1 MCSGDALLFVLQL
14 GVTLLSAWLGGL
26 LFAKWKL
33 PVPLG
38 ACAAGF
44 LAGPFA
50 LGGLPLPG
58 FPEGLLA
65 SLLKETTFQTTVL
78 FCMIPYLFA
87 MGMETDLGIFRKPCP
102 GAGAGVSGGL
112 AAALAGAGIV
122 WWLLPGTLSPATL
135 LLAASV
141 AVAGGMGLVSRVLA
155 DRNQLAAPF
164 GRRIFAGALALDLL
178 VVAFLSVGVHCA
190 SGNSWLS
197 FGTGL
202 AAALGCFLLVRK
214 VDRRLARRGS
224 AAQCLVFALGLLF
237 LLTGV
242 LRLLALPS
250 CAGAYLLGLAY
261 ARSEAKERL
270 ARLLRVPL
278 SVCLLTLAALL
289 GMAVDPAALQQPSVV
304 FAALFFVLATA
315 VMKAVGTLVVLR
327 LGKTPLSEAALT
339 GFALT
344 GKGGLA
350 LLAAGTA
357 FLCGAVSRPVYS
369 AVVAG
374 LVMLSVVVSLL
385 LRKWVE
391 TSPEAR
397 LLSFHFPNAGVAGAL
412 AYSLRVGLRH
422 EGFFTATLDNDR
434 NLCLARKND
443 LAVRLLHRGEELQ
456 IAIPEDARPVL
467 DLMVDE
473 SVLALEQALDELH
486 KPFRHDGVEQAD
498 AMERAASS
506 RKILLDVLS
515 PDTMIPHLRGKTREA
530 CIREL
535 LMILVEQGAIH
546 GIGGTYSQIL
556 QREAAMS
563 TAVHSGIACPHARTT
578 EVERLVCAVG
588 VHPEGVAFGAPD
600 GTPSRVIVLTLSPAD
615 EPTPYLEFISAVS
628 SVLQDEANVAA
639 LEKCQTS
646 GEMFAILTAGTR
658 IPGE

>member
-1 MCSGDALLFVLQL
+1 MCSDDALLFVLQL
-14 GVTLLSAWLGGL
+14 GVTLMSAWLGGL

-38 ACAAGF
+38 ACVAGI
-44 LAGPFA
+44 LAGPFV
-50 LGGLPLPG
+50 LGGLPIPG

-65 SLLKETTFQTTVL
+65 SFTKGTMFQATVL
-78 FCMIPYLFA
+78 FCAIPYLFA
-87 MGMETDLGIFRKPCP
+87 MGMETDLGVFRTPCR
-102 GAGAGVSGGL
+102 GALAGLCGGL
-112 AAALAGAGIV
+112 VAALAGAGVV
-122 WWLLPGTLSPATL
+122 WWLSPATPTAATL
-135 LLAASV
+135 VLTASV
-141 AVAGGMGLVSRVLA
+141 AAAGGMGLASRVLA
-155 DRNQLAAPF
+155 DRNQLAAAS
-164 GRRIFAGALALDLL
+164 GRRVFAGTLALDLL
-178 VVAFLSVGVHCA
+178 VVVLLTVGVHCA
-190 SGNSWLS
+190 SGNSWTS
-197 FGTGL
+197 FATGF

-242 LRLLALPS
+242 FRLLSLPS

-278 SVCLLTLAALL
+278 SVCLLMLASLL
-289 GMAVDPAALQQPSVV
+289 GMAVDPAALQLPAVV

-315 VMKAVGTLVVLR
+315 AAKVAGTLAVLR
-327 LGKTPLSEAALT
+327 LGKTPLPDAALT

-357 FLCGAVSRPVYS
+357 FLCDAVPRPVYS
-369 AVVAG
+369 AGVAW
-374 LVMLSVVVSLL
+374 LVLFAAAVSLL
-385 LRKWVE
+385 LRKWVRP
-391 TSPEAR
+391 SPESR
-397 LLSFHFPNAGVAGAL
+397 VLSFHFPNAGVAGAL

-434 NLCLARKND
+434 NLCLARKD
-443 LAVRLLHRGEELQ
+443 GLAVRLLHRGEELQ

-486 KPFRHDGVEQAD
+486 KPFRRDGGGHAG
-498 AMERAASS
+498 AAERVAPH

-546 GIGGTYSQIL
+546 SISGTYAQIL

-588 VHPEGVAFGAPD
+588 LAPDGVAFGAPD

-615 EPTPYLEFISAVS
+615 APTPYLEFISAVS
-628 SVLQDEANVAA
+628 GVLQDEANVAT

-646 GEMFAILTAGTR
+646 GEMFAVLTADRGA
-658 IPGE
+658 EV